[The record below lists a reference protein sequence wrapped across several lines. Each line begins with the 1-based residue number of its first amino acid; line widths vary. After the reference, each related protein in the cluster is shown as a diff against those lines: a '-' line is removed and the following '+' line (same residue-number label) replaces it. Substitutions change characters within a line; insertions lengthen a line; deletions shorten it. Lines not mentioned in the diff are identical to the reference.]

1 MDLRTPSALPD
12 ITDIGTFPSGG
23 AYSSRTSSEPHAL
36 LAQLLKAHF
45 LRLRKTLLL
54 TIRLEFET
62 AHLLDSSIG
71 PLSIGPAQSELR
83 FEHLPAHGEGEGA
96 GGQETSAKD
105 MDIEA
110 GDYDISDDDK
120 EDDAEEEEGG
130 KKDKPISSDNESD
143 SDAGKTFLTFSQQ
156 LYQNHLCFVVSNG
169 PSASHR
175 HALTNK
181 LI

>member
-110 GDYDISDDDK
+110 GDYAHMESRRESALEQRVYVVTPVSGSTVDQRSLFRGASIANGLSPSCGRVGKPRDVDIAPATTSV
-120 EDDAEEEEGG
+120 G
-130 KKDKPISSDNESD
+130 IVR
-143 SDAGKTFLTFSQQ
+143 
-156 LYQNHLCFVVSNG
+156 LY
-169 PSASHR
+169 
-175 HALTNK
+175 
-181 LI
+181 